1 MTYGSVSHAPTQVK
15 SSKKAAKLWKRAVE
29 LGNVDSMMNLGYLYE
44 VGDGVKQDTRKALQ
58 LYRMGGDR
66 GDANAACKAGKLL
79 HHLGRGGLG
88 TPQEAFRYYK
98 IAAEAGVTEAIFYT
112 GVAYRR
118 GEGCDEDEEAALH
131 WFERGAA
138 GSDLG
143 SEKCRNSLAFMHAYM
158 AMPP

>member
-79 HHLGRGGLG
+79 HHLGVGGLG

-98 IAAEAGVTEAIFYT
+98 IAAEAGVTAVIQPGGSIRDEEVIEAANERGLAMVYT
-112 GVAYRR
+112 GMR
-118 GEGCDEDEEAALH
+118 H
-131 WFERGAA
+131 F
-138 GSDLG
+138 
-143 SEKCRNSLAFMHAYM
+143 KH
-158 AMPP
+158 